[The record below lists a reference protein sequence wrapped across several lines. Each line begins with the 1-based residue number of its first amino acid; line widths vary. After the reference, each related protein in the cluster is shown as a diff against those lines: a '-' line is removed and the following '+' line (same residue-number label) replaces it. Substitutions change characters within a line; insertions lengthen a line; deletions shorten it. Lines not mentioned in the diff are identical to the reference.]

1 MDRMVEQILIWIN
14 DIDNNGLV
22 DDIDVA
28 KKGKRDG
35 GLRLL
40 DLLLRFILQL
50 LRFIIFL
57 N

>member
-14 DIDNNGLV
+14 DNIGLV

-40 DLLLRFILQL
+40 YLLLRFILQL

>member
-28 KKGKRDG
+28 KKEKGMDDYAY
-35 GLRLL
+35 LIL
-40 DLLLRFILQL
+40 LLLRFIL
-50 LRFIIFL
+50 
-57 N
+57 